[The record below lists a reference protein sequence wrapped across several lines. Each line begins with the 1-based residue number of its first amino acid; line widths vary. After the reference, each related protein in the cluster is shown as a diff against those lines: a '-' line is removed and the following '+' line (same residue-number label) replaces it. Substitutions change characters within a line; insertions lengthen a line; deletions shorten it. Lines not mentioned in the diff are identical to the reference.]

1 VQPEAQQD
9 GVNVAA
15 FGHPKQRVLEVLSS
29 LSYRTGELSSY
40 LLEIAQG
47 VSELKNFSYGFNAR

>member
-1 VQPEAQQD
+1 MQPEAQQD
-9 GVNVAA
+9 GVNIA

-40 LLEIAQG
+40 LLEIVQG
-47 VSELKNFSYGFNAR
+47 VSELKNFSYRFNAR